1 MAATRT
7 SRKKAQASNRRTLG
21 CLFWVCLVLVIAAV
35 GYAARVPLQDAFGRL
50 VSTLGGKHG
59 GPVTPPQV
67 TVSPISQP
75 QGQTAPATNPPR
87 PTKQAP
93 IPSGQSP
100 GTAPANPPAQKTQ
113 SGPGQQPTQPAQG
126 GQPAQQPPQQAPGAQ
141 PAQQAPVTQQKAQA
155 RKARL
160 YFVAVDPSGKLFLK
174 SVVRSIPASD
184 SPLRDTLDA
193 LLGGPTGQELNL
205 GLLSMIP
212 AGSRL
217 LSATVKGDTA
227 YLDFSESFRF
237 NDMGLDGMNAQLRQI
252 VYAATEFP
260 TVKSVQLLIGGKR
273 VTYLGTEGARID
285 KPLTRD
291 SLQPDS
297 P

>member
-1 MAATRT
+1 M
-7 SRKKAQASNRRTLG
+7 
-21 CLFWVCLVLVIAAV
+21 
-35 GYAARVPLQDAFGRL
+35 
-50 VSTLGGKHG
+50 
-59 GPVTPPQV
+59 
-67 TVSPISQP
+67 
-75 QGQTAPATNPPR
+75 
-87 PTKQAP
+87 
-93 IPSGQSP
+93 
-100 GTAPANPPAQKTQ
+100 
-113 SGPGQQPTQPAQG
+113 
-126 GQPAQQPPQQAPGAQ
+126 
-141 PAQQAPVTQQKAQA
+141 

-212 AGSRL
+212 TGSRL

-237 NDMGLDGMNAQLRQI
+237 NGMGLDGMNAQLRQI

-260 TVKSVQLLIGGKR
+260 TVKSVQLLIEGKK
-273 VTYLGTEGARID
+273 VPYLDTEGARID

>member
-1 MAATRT
+1 MAAKRT
-7 SRKKAQASNRRTLG
+7 TRKKAASNGRTLG
-21 CLFWVCLVLVIAAV
+21 CLFWVCLILVIAAA
-35 GYAARVPLQDAFGRL
+35 GYAARAPLQDAFGKL
-50 VSTLGGKHG
+50 VSTLGGKHE

-75 QGQTAPATNPPR
+75 QAQTSPAPAPQASPQR
-87 PTKQAP
+87 PGPAP
-93 IPSGQSP
+93 SSAQP
-100 GTAPANPPAQKTQ
+100 GATPPAQKTPAPA
-113 SGPGQQPTQPAQG
+113 SQQPSQQTTQTSPAQ
-126 GQPAQQPPQQAPGAQ
+126 AAPQ
-141 PAQQAPVTQQKAQA
+141 TQQKAQA

-174 SVVRSIPASD
+174 SVIRSIPASD

-193 LLGGPTGQELNL
+193 LLSGPTGQELNL

-212 AGSRL
+212 TGSRL
-217 LSATVKGDTA
+217 LGATVKGDTA

-237 NDMGLDGMNAQLRQI
+237 NGMGLDGMNAQLRQI

-260 TVKSVQLLIGGKR
+260 TVKSVQLLIEGKK
-273 VTYLGTEGARID
+273 VPYLDTEGARID

-291 SLQPDS
+291 SLQPDG